1 MNFYPELPA
10 AAQEK
15 FVQKTNFKVGEIIQL
30 AGLDWYVVRIFRG
43 FAKLVS
49 KKVIAR
55 GIFDA
60 ESKRF
65 EESAIKGQLENL
77 YHALLDPEKEIRE
90 FLSATTVSTS
100 ADDGLPVRKEF
111 QSFSFGL
118 LSAESYRALN
128 RYLPPKALADCW
140 TSTPVT
146 YRDNN
151 PLVLYINENGA
162 LLPSSVSR
170 EHGLHVTLICDREP
184 LLQYI
189 NRYNLLRKKAVTRAT
204 EYIRRFN
211 IQPQELYATAD

>member
-1 MNFYPELPA
+1 MVCRPY
-10 AAQEK
+10 
-15 FVQKTNFKVGEIIQL
+15 VQ
-30 AGLDWYVVRIFRG
+30 GLCQACLQKAV
-43 FAKLVS
+43 
-49 KKVIAR
+49 AR

-65 EESAIKGQLENL
+65 EESAIKRQLENL
-77 YHALLDPEKEIRE
+77 YHALLDPEREIRE
-90 FLSATTVSTS
+90 FLSATTVSIS

-128 RYLPPKALADCW
+128 RFLPPKALADCW
-140 TSTPVT
+140 TSTPIT
-146 YRDNN
+146 YNDDN

-162 LLPSSVSR
+162 LFPSPVSR
-170 EHGLHVTLICDREP
+170 EHGLHVTLACDREP